1 MASISKFLTAGLLV
15 AGAAAHPHG
24 HSHAHKSTVQKRSG
38 TSTKRGAAYNDATLV
53 SALTDSSSVISWA
66 YNWGS
71 TINGDIPSGVEY
83 VPMLW
88 GSSST
93 YTDYWTAAVKTAL
106 ADGSTHLM
114 GFNEPDSSSQS
125 DISYSDAAT
134 YYKEYLTIYSSEA
147 TLVSPAVT
155 SSTSDGEGL
164 SWMTSFLSECT
175 DCEISVLA
183 VHWYGGDI
191 AELKTFVNEAITVA
205 EEYSISEVWV
215 TEFGLDTDESGIT
228 DLATAATF
236 VQEASEWLESKSA
249 VARYSFFYCANDYML
264 TDSVANSVGNAYISV
279 SGSSSSSSSSSSSE
293 SSSSSSESSTSTT
306 ESASSST
313 TTFVVAASTST
324 SVSVSTETIS
334 SSETEVSSSV
344 SISIDVG
351 VEAAEV
357 ESSSSSEVVE
367 VAEATSSAAPTTSAT
382 PTSIETTSYSTST
395 VTLTA
400 YTTVEAT
407 SSSTPTPTPTPV
419 TSSTP
424 TPTPVTSST
433 PKVTPSTPAV
443 VVTVTPT
450 VTVTEWETLMPT
462 PGDFGACGAPK
473 PLHSSH

>member
-1 MASISKFLTAGLLV
+1 MASLSKFLTAGLLV

-38 TSTKRGAAYNDATLV
+38 TSTKRGAAYNEATLV

-155 SSTSDGEGL
+155 SSTSDGQGL
-164 SWMTSFLSECT
+164 SWMSSFLDECT
-175 DCEISVLA
+175 DCEISALA

-191 AELKTFVNEAITVA
+191 AELKTFVNEAITLA

-228 DLATAATF
+228 DLTTAATF
-236 VQEASEWLESKSA
+236 VKEASEWLETKSA
-249 VARYSFFYCANDYML
+249 VARYSFFYCANDFML
-264 TDSVANSVGNAYISV
+264 TDSVANSVGSAYISV
-279 SGSSSSSSSSSSSE
+279 SGSSSSSSSSSSSD
-293 SSSSSSESSTSTT
+293 SSSSESSSSTT
-306 ESASSST
+306 EAASTST

-324 SVSVSTETIS
+324 SVSESTETIS
-334 SSETEVSSSV
+334 SSETEVSASV

-351 VEAAEV
+351 ADADSEV
-357 ESSSSSEVVE
+357 ESSSSSVVVE
-367 VAEATSSAAPTTSAT
+367 VAEATSTTSAT
-382 PTSIETTSYSTST
+382 PTSIETTSHSTST
-395 VTLTA
+395 TTLTA
-400 YTTVEAT
+400 YTTLVTTT
-407 SSSTPTPTPTPV
+407 STPTPTPV

-450 VTVTEWETLMPT
+450 VTVTEWATVMPS
-462 PGDFGACGAPK
+462 PADFGACDAPK